1 MVKAHL
7 ILLISLSLSLEEV
20 EMGLI
25 VTYIHLFHGW
35 VAWNSLPVDL
45 RNMSDPKVFGKILKS
60 RLLDSIINDPN
71 YIVNNA

>member
-25 VTYIHLFHGW
+25 VTYIHLNQRTSKIPIILVQKHGI
-35 VAWNSLPVDL
+35 VLPVDL
-45 RNMSDPKVFGKILKS
+45 RNMSDPMQRYLVKFLNLV
-60 RLLDSIINDPN
+60 
-71 YIVNNA
+71 Y